1 MNESLFVIHIE
12 NQSPRQLRRYLNYGK
27 KVKRG
32 EIDDDFCQWLMRIIA
47 DKEVYE
53 QKERALAFELA
64 VGESMVDIW
73 ETLGQAN
80 LVHLFIPGEVDRL
93 TLYLGILNESQS
105 WDERSAYWHLLREEY
120 PKQWSWLRQVH
131 EERITNSTKLFES
144 ATGQFFLAYCE
155 QLRSEIGIE
164 TSSSGDANR
173 EVQRLEGEVKRGV
186 EALKTMEKDLEFA
199 EDRAERAHVRIRK
212 LDEEM
217 GRMRRQLKEER
228 ENGNK
233 LRNERKI
240 RISSQRESRQAQKEL
255 EALRREY
262 IKMQDRLR
270 DMAGR
275 LVLAEQVHRQPVNR
289 WSLDALRSMDQG
301 ELLGVREVLKAEDLS
316 RVRRRFASVL
326 HPDRVQDL
334 PDWIGALFSEIMG
347 IVNKACDRKK

>member
-1 MNESLFVIHIE
+1 MNESFVTHIE
-12 NQSPRQLRRYLNYGK
+12 NQTPRQLRRYLNYGR

-32 EIDDDFCQWLMRIIA
+32 EIDNDFCQWLMRIIA
-47 DKEVYE
+47 DNEVYE
-53 QKERALAFELA
+53 QEERALAFELA
-64 VGESMVDIW
+64 VGESLVGIW
-73 ETLGQAN
+73 ETLSQAN
-80 LVHLFIPGEVDRL
+80 LVHLFIPGKVDRL
-93 TLYLGILNESQS
+93 TLYLSILDESLS
-105 WDERSAYWHLLREEY
+105 WDERAAYWHFLREKY

-131 EERITNSTKLFES
+131 EERIAHSISLFES
-144 ATGQFFLAYCE
+144 TTGQFFLAYCE
-155 QLRSEIGIE
+155 QLRSETGIE
-164 TSSSGDANR
+164 TSSSGGANR
-173 EVQRLEGEVKRGV
+173 EVQRLEGEVKHGV

-217 GRMRRQLKEER
+217 GRMRRQLKEEQ

-347 IVNKACDRKK
+347 VVNKACDRKK

>member
-47 DKEVYE
+47 DNEVYE

-240 RISSQRESRQAQKEL
+240 RISSQRESRQAQKEF

-270 DMAGR
+270 DVAGR
-275 LVLAEQVHRQPVNR
+275 LALAEQVRRQPVNR